1 MIPAYLILIAI
12 AITFYAFFFRLEHDW
27 LEKAGVIA
35 GVVAT
40 VIAVIAMQT
49 TSSNSGAYVTYIN
62 GVRASSGFIKA
73 SGFIVFPLLFGG
85 ISIGLTRGIGYIIG
99 HRRDPDERREP
110 KVWVL
115 VLSIIGVIFS
125 ASFLQAGVSTITD
138 ASIAQWRNVLIVALG
153 VVLFIASIWGIVSY
167 IIKKKRQAN
176 Q

>member
-49 TSSNSGAYVTYIN
+49 TSSNSGAYVSYIN

-85 ISIGLTRGIGYIIG
+85 ISIGLTRGIGYLIG
-99 HRRDPDERREP
+99 HRRDADERLEP

-115 VLSIIGVIFS
+115 VLSIVGVIFS
-125 ASFLQAGVSTITD
+125 VSFLQAGVSTITD
-138 ASIAQWRNVLIVALG
+138 TSIAQWRKVLIVVLG
-153 VVLFIASIWGIVSY
+153 VVIFVASIWGIVSY
-167 IIKKKRQAN
+167 VIKKKRQAN

>member
-27 LEKAGVIA
+27 LEKAGIIA

-40 VIAVIAMQT
+40 VVAVIAML
-49 TSSNSGAYVTYIN
+49 SSNPTSGSYVTYIN

-85 ISIGLTRGIGYIIG
+85 ISIGLTRGIGYLIG
-99 HRRDPDERREP
+99 HRRDADERREP
-110 KVWVL
+110 KVWGL

-125 ASFLQAGVSTITD
+125 VSFLQAGVSTITD
-138 ASIAQWRNVLIVALG
+138 ASIAQWRRIIVVVLG
-153 VVLFIASIWGIVSY
+153 VVLLFASIWGIVSY

>member
-1 MIPAYLILIAI
+1 MIPAYFILIAI
-12 AITFYAFFFRLEHDW
+12 TITFYAFFFRLEHDW

-40 VIAVIAMQT
+40 VVAVIAMLT
-49 TSSNSGAYVTYIN
+49 ANSTSGAYVTYVN
-62 GVRASSGFIKA
+62 GVRASAGYIKA

-85 ISIGLTRGIGYIIG
+85 ISIGLTRGIGYLIG
-99 HRRDPDERREP
+99 HRRDADERQEP

-125 ASFLQAGVSTITD
+125 VSFLQAGVSTITD
-138 ASIAQWRNVLIVALG
+138 ASIAQWRRILVVVLG
-153 VVLFIASIWGIVSY
+153 VVIFVTSIWGIVSY

>member
-40 VIAVIAMQT
+40 VIAVIAML
-49 TSSNSGAYVTYIN
+49 SSNSTSGTYVTYIN
-62 GVRASSGFIKA
+62 GVRASAGYLKA
-73 SGFIVFPLLFGG
+73 SNFFVFLLLFGG
-85 ISIGLTRGIGYIIG
+85 ISIGLTRGIGYMIG
-99 HRRDPDERREP
+99 HRRNTDERHEP

-125 ASFLQAGVSTITD
+125 SSLLQAGVSSLAD
-138 ASIAQWRNVLIVALG
+138 SSIAQWRSILVVVSGIVIF
-153 VVLFIASIWGIVSY
+153 VASIWGIVSY

>member
-27 LEKAGVIA
+27 LEKAGIIA

-40 VIAVIAMQT
+40 VVAVIAML
-49 TSSNSGAYVTYIN
+49 SSNPISGSYVTYIN

-138 ASIAQWRNVLIVALG
+138 ASIAQWRNVLIVVLG
-153 VVLFIASIWGIVSY
+153 VVIFVASIWGIVSY
-167 IIKKKRQAN
+167 VIKKKRQAN